1 MSNKMGKQ
9 KHTSTKPSVASATY
23 VSAKA
28 PVKTKKFPHVAGS
41 LMAIGVFGI
50 FCFALLLSCYGDY
63 MHKIESLSIF
73 LPVSSYFDSCTA
85 LPGGLLTWLGT
96 LCTLSM
102 HTPWLGAA
110 LYTLLLL
117 ALVWVTIKA
126 FSVAT
131 EWMSVAILPSA
142 LILLSFVSFGYL
154 IYTVKPLG
162 YAFSLPL
169 GMLFALML
177 YWGVTSLKQWWL
189 RALAI
194 VVIVAAGYP
203 YLGFYALF
211 AASLCC
217 IDCLRP
223 YSGASC
229 WLRLIPAVVGLAGV
243 VIMPRIW
250 FDIRPGDLMESQIYI
265 SGLPRFFARE
275 TWMRMLYCSVFL
287 SFALFPVCRAL
298 SGYLRWARAPRW
310 LWVCV
315 CVVAVV
321 IVSAARYNDRNFM
334 LSLRLD
340 RYIWDNEYAEAV
352 ETAKHTDFKMTRA
365 NTMLS
370 YIAMMRSG
378 EMSASMFDIPYG
390 FEPYNTTRDSR
401 SIFDICGA
409 LASYHLGMPNYAYRW
424 GMEYTLEQ
432 GLTVERLKIMA
443 KCALLNREPALAR
456 IYLDI
461 LYNVPTHRD
470 WAKKYLR
477 YIDNP
482 VEMMSDAEIA
492 DILPLMCH
500 ENEFINDQGSLEGYV
515 WNLLANS
522 GEGTPQFNELCMQAA
537 LITMDL
543 NSFMRRLPTYALT
556 HRRIAPVYQQ
566 AALLWS
572 LLEKKPC
579 PIEIDPSV
587 RASHEEFLAA
597 FRRLSGM
604 EAEVQREEMS
614 QFFDKTYW
622 YYFIFMS
629 DRPL

>member
-1 MSNKMGKQ
+1 MSKKTAKP
-9 KHTSTKPSVASATY
+9 KHTSTKPSAAPASH
-23 VSAKA
+23 VSTKT
-28 PVKTKKFPHVAGS
+28 PVKTKKITPLVGS
-41 LMAIGVFGI
+41 FIAIGVFGI
-50 FCFALLLSCYGDY
+50 FCFALLFGCYGDY

-117 ALVWVTIKA
+117 VLIWVTIKA

-162 YAFSLPL
+162 YAFSLPSGVL
-169 GMLFALML
+169 IALML
-177 YWGVTSLKQWWL
+177 YWGVTALRQWWL

-194 VVIVAAGYP
+194 LVIVVGGYP
-203 YLGFYALF
+203 YLGYYALF
-211 AASLCC
+211 AAFLCC

-223 YSGASC
+223 YSGASR
-229 WLRLIPAVVGLAGV
+229 WLRLLPAFAGIVAVVIV
-243 VIMPRIW
+243 PRIW
-250 FDIRPGDLMESQIYI
+250 FACRPGDLMESQIYI
-265 SGLPRFFARE
+265 SGLPRFFKRE
-275 TWMRMLYCSVFL
+275 TWMWTLYICVFV
-287 SFALFPVCRAL
+287 SFALFPVCGAL
-298 SGYLRWARAPRW
+298 SGYLRRAKAPRW
-310 LWVCV
+310 LWACICV
-315 CVVAVV
+315 GAVV
-321 IVSAARYNDRNFM
+321 MVSAARYNDRNFM

-340 RYIWDNEYAEAV
+340 RYIWNNDYYNAA

-365 NTMLS
+365 NTLLS
-370 YIAMMRSG
+370 YIALMRAG
-378 EMSASMFDIPYG
+378 EMGSSMFDIPYG

-456 IYLDI
+456 TYLDI
-461 LYNVPTHRD
+461 LYNVPTHHD

-477 YIDNP
+477 YVDNP
-482 VEMMSDAEIA
+482 VEMMNDAEIA

-515 WNLLANS
+515 WGLLANS

-543 NSFMRRLPTYALT
+543 NSFMRRLPAYALT
-556 HRRIAPVYQQ
+556 HRRIPPMYQQ

-587 RASHEEFLAA
+587 RASHDEFLAA

-604 EAEVQREEMS
+604 EAEEQREQMS